1 MNTKTNHSIVSPS
14 EWLAARKELLAEEK
28 RLTRQMDAVRRRG
41 IITACCGFYCKV
53 DSEASPCKSC
63 I

>member
-28 RLTRQMDAVRRRG
+28 RLTRQTDVVSAKRRALPWVKLEKDYEFDG
-41 IITACCGFYCKV
+41 KTA
-53 DSEASPCKSC
+53 SR
-63 I
+63 